1 MVNNS
6 AIRERVA
13 ELQAKG
19 KADREWWDKE
29 RESISTKFMQ
39 ELDEGVPPKTSNPA
53 STGAGNSDEEAVMV
67 EAAGPAAGGSTAG
80 SKGGTVK
87 KRKGKK

>member
-1 MVNNS
+1 MVNNVI
-6 AIRERVA
+6 IRERVA

-19 KADREWWDKE
+19 RADREWWDKE
-29 RESISTKFMQ
+29 RETISSKFMQ
-39 ELDEGVPPKTSNPA
+39 ELDEEVPAGGGKSAPTGV
-53 STGAGNSDEEAVMV
+53 GNSDEDAVLV
-67 EAAGPAAGGSTAG
+67 EAGGPAAGGSTAG

>member
-1 MVNNS
+1 MVNNV

-19 KADREWWDKE
+19 QVDREWWDKE

-39 ELDEGVPPKTSNPA
+39 ELDKEAPA
-53 STGAGNSDEEAVMV
+53 ESSKPTSTGAGNSDEEAVLV
-67 EAAGPAAGGSTAG
+67 EGGGPAAGGSAAG

>member
-1 MVNNS
+1 MVHNAN
-6 AIRERVA
+6 IRERVA

-19 KADREWWDKE
+19 RADREWWDKE

-39 ELDEGVPPKTSNPA
+39 ELDNEVPAGSSKPT
-53 STGAGNSDEEAVMV
+53 STGAGTSDEEAVLV
-67 EAAGPAAGGSTAG
+67 EAGGPAAAGSAAV

>member
-1 MVNNS
+1 MVNN
-6 AIRERVA
+6 ATIRERVA

-19 KADREWWDKE
+19 RADREWWDKE
-29 RESISTKFMQ
+29 RASISSKFMQ
-39 ELDEGVPPKTSNPA
+39 ELDEEVPGGSSKPV
-53 STGAGNSDEEAVMV
+53 STGPGNSDEEAVLV
-67 EAAGPAAGGSTAG
+67 EAGGPAAGASTAG

>member
-1 MVNNS
+1 MVNNA

-19 KADREWWDKE
+19 KADRDWWDIE
-29 RESISTKFMQ
+29 RESISIKFMQ
-39 ELDEGVPPKTSNPA
+39 ELDEGVPPKTSNRA
-53 STGAGNSDEEAVMV
+53 LTGAGNSDEEAVMV
-67 EAAGPAAGGSTAG
+67 EGGGPAAGGSTAG

>member
-1 MVNNS
+1 MVNN
-6 AIRERVA
+6 ATIRERVA

-29 RESISTKFMQ
+29 RESISSKFMQ
-39 ELDEGVPPKTSNPA
+39 ELDKEVPVEDSKPA
-53 STGAGNSDEEAVMV
+53 STGPGNSDEEAVLV
-67 EAAGPAAGGSTAG
+67 DAGGSTAG

>member
-1 MVNNS
+1 MVNNEI
-6 AIRERVA
+6 IRERVA
-13 ELQAKG
+13 KLQAKG
-19 KADREWWDKE
+19 RVDREWWDKE

-39 ELDEGVPPKTSNPA
+39 ELDEVPAATSKAA
-53 STGAGNSDEEAVMV
+53 STGVGNSDEEAILV
-67 EAAGPAAGGSTAG
+67 EAGGPAAGGSTAG